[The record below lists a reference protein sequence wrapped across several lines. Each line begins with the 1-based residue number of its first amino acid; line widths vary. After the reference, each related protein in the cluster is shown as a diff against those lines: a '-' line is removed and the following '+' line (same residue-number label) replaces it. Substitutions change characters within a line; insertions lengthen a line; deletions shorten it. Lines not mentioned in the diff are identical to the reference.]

1 MPLTLQSFSQ
11 RIVTTMKFK
20 GAPDWE
26 QLESARKVA
35 AAAGYACRSKHFFNN
50 KNEVTL
56 MLKKIS

>member
-1 MPLTLQSFSQ
+1 
-11 RIVTTMKFK
+11 MKFK

-26 QLESARKVA
+26 QLARARAVA
-35 AAAGYACRSKHFFNN
+35 AAAGYVCRSKHFFNN